1 MLLASCRDFVRTAQ
15 ACELLTSTAD
25 YVQRHNVEAFQREAQ
40 MSREMAALIRE
51 KLELTQRVEAAA
63 GSK

>member
-1 MLLASCRDFVRTAQ
+1 M
-15 ACELLTSTAD
+15 
-25 YVQRHNVEAFQREAQ
+25 EAFQREAQ

-63 GSK
+63 GSR